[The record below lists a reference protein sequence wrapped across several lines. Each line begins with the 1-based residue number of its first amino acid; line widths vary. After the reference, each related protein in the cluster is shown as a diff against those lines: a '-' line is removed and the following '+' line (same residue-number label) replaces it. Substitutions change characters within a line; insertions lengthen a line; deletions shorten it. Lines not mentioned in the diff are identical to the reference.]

1 MPDKL
6 SKYNKSGDEITR
18 HAFVS
23 NMESFIRNLL
33 SGKINSQTNDYLL
46 SHGIDAQRA
55 LSLLLNKP
63 IKDDPSSAVL
73 SRKESIK
80 TDKETGKD
88 RFYIKYTL
96 NSRQNLEQKLRN
108 IYIKLFEYHIV
119 DGNSML
125 NEEGI
130 CDAGDIQIDVP
141 FIATE
146 FSVGK
151 KADDSKKKNERPHDE
166 MMRREYY
173 HVGIAESKESKNM
186 KKTVIISEEQMNYL
200 MEMGCCDAGGY
211 AFDVPFSPR
220 KKDPS
225 MNHRD
230 IFRKSRK
237 K

>member
-46 SHGIDAQRA
+46 SHGIDAKTA
-55 LSLLLNKP
+55 LSLLLDKP
-63 IKDDPSSAVL
+63 IKEDPTSSVL

-96 NSRQNLEQKLRN
+96 NNSQNLEQKLRN

-119 DGNSML
+119 DGNSIL
-125 NEEGI
+125 NEEKNEP
-130 CDAGDIQIDVP
+130 P
-141 FIATE
+141 FIADE
-146 FSVGK
+146 FTIGAEGVDK
-151 KADDSKKKNERPHDE
+151 TDVLRRPI
-166 MMRREYY
+166 Y
-173 HVGIAESKESKNM
+173 HVKTKDENINKM

-211 AFDVPFSPR
+211 AFDVPFSPKKKHG

-225 MNHRD
+225 MNHHN